1 MLIPVSTTC
10 LPPTA
15 ERIDCC
21 DAASSVVLKEKLQSL
36 HDELVERSYLFDSLG
51 QAEAS
56 DQLNEVASRLRA
68 LIANDD
74 ST

>member
-1 MLIPVSTTC
+1 MFIPVSTTC
-10 LPPTA
+10 LSSTA
-15 ERIDCC
+15 GRVDCR
-21 DAASSVVLKEKLQSL
+21 DAGPSVVLKEKLQSL

-68 LIANDD
+68 LIADDD
-74 ST
+74 S